1 MAKTIEKKE
10 FVITFELQNGQKY
23 YIDIFGN
30 HIPFKDSFDVLYCRH
45 YTKRGANI
53 VTTRLW
59 KQYDNMRVTQYSNS
73 NDLVKKEC
81 SSKIYMPKIW

>member
-10 FVITFELQNGQKY
+10 FIMIFELQNGQKY

-30 HIPFKDSFDVLYCRH
+30 HIPFKDNFDVLYCRH

-53 VTTRLW
+53 VTARLW
-59 KQYDNMRVTQYSNS
+59 KQYDKMRVTQYSKS
-73 NDLVKKEC
+73 NDLVKKQG
-81 SSKIYMPKIW
+81 SNVIYMPKIW

>member
-10 FVITFELQNGQKY
+10 FVIIFELQNGQKY

-30 HIPFKDSFDVLYCRH
+30 HIPFKDSFDVLYCRL

-59 KQYDNMRVTQYSNS
+59 KQYDKMKVTQYSNS
-73 NDLVKKEC
+73 NDLVKKQG
-81 SSKIYMPKIW
+81 SNVIYMTKIW